1 MDNNKNRLK
10 DRPKS
15 NAELRKMYSE
25 AGAEI
30 AMEKGKKRGSNVNGK
45 KYTKRSKL
53 SHNNQEADTMTH
65 RNCKTKNKAYA
76 TSKNYAESMK
86 NQAHDQSPYG
96 QAEPSIHTTY
106 K

>member
-30 AMEKGKKRGSNVNGK
+30 AMEHGKKRGSDVSGK

-53 SHNNQEADTMTH
+53 SHN
-65 RNCKTKNKAYA
+65 K
-76 TSKNYAESMK
+76 
-86 NQAHDQSPYG
+86 
-96 QAEPSIHTTY
+96 
-106 K
+106 

>member
-25 AGAEI
+25 SGSEI
-30 AMEKGKKRGSNVNGK
+30 GIAHGEKICSHANGK

-53 SHNNQEADTMTH
+53 SHN
-65 RNCKTKNKAYA
+65 K
-76 TSKNYAESMK
+76 
-86 NQAHDQSPYG
+86 
-96 QAEPSIHTTY
+96 
-106 K
+106 